1 MAGIAPLF
9 ETNSVQQT
17 QTISLMLP
25 DPNSFDPAHVI
36 ARPLIARY
44 ANTNILLTRNNLLLT
59 RVETSAA
66 TTLSCPVIG
75 TLRKIALDNT
85 VPGNA
90 TLIAEGISTLLEI
103 SPLPFFIESILRA
116 IPGGVPV
123 FYIGS
128 PSIDPLLNE
137 DETILQDRILGTG
150 NMFYFGAVFQD
161 RLCLEPWSWAGII
174 ERAIIAAGEDASAWT
189 NFINALFPLNTSRI
203 IKVLD
208 HVGRI
213 HPPTQF
219 SMTVNGQ
226 QQMVSSDADG
236 TLDVSSTTGD
246 AIELKWL
253 GNPNPGELVSH
264 PVMAMY
270 ETGESSNPDT
280 TLILPSIFQR
290 GHLQLLELAN
300 WFANPVE
307 GSKMERFRSDSRV
320 EPLIDGYKTFRLIA
334 DDMIHCAPDVPYS
347 GDDEGRPGAH
357 FAGWG
362 FKEFVLDSKLLD
374 ENQKPYTY
382 SALVQHLVD
391 RNCDVH
397 ALVNKLFS
405 VPGDMDDAAQAN
417 AILLTVMITDIVLV
431 ASVLGAVDTNA
442 PGMTILMGAQLLS
455 PLGVLLMD
463 DLNTF
468 IEDKMDQSAEMFPK
482 FNEINPNLAIRSV
495 YPSLH
500 EDNPLA
506 ETITVPLPQPMVLT
520 DFVVGAGT
528 WHQKVQ
534 LFKRAEGKFDDRGN
548 QFSVY
553 VGGMDMN
560 GNRLDNFGRQGP
572 SAYHDVHSRIT
583 GPGAVDVFQAW
594 EERYA
599 YELRPAERE
608 DWPDKVFSVP
618 TIDDVT
624 LIENPKHIVQ
634 ISRTLFKP
642 ANPASDHS
650 FSFAPEGDN
659 TINQNILRGI
669 REAREYIYIEDQY
682 FIPNEST
689 LGEAYLDALLE
700 AADHCQRL
708 IVVGLS
714 VMALADVPFGHERR
728 ADISS
733 RLLARWGNRALIGA
747 PLRRPILQSPGR
759 ITHEG
764 RCIVYEDINS
774 STDTIK
780 IGPRAR
786 LPKSLPFWLWVNG
799 ELMMVVELADNGEI
813 IDTHPVVTLKVL
825 RGDIGSNGGW
835 GATKRDHVKGC
846 PATASQLRGIF
857 VHAKTMM
864 VDDIFVSIGS
874 ANINRRGLF
883 SDGEMNVFAIPEQ
896 LKASTENPA
905 KILRTE
911 LWAEQLGLPP
921 SMGASLLQD
930 PIAAFELFRRNF
942 YGGNRFVPFS
952 LFDFNDDPEL
962 KFSISSNLLANA
974 LMNFGMGWF
983 VTHREQLFNTLSD
996 PTTIDDPQPTPGP

>member
-1 MAGIAPLF
+1 M
-9 ETNSVQQT
+9 
-17 QTISLMLP
+17 MLP

-36 ARPLIARY
+36 TRPFIARY
-44 ANTNILLTRNNLLLT
+44 ANTNLLVTRNNLLLT

-75 TLRKIALDNT
+75 TLKKIALDNT
-85 VPGNA
+85 YPGNA
-90 TLIAEGISTLLEI
+90 ALMTEGITILVEI
-103 SPLPFFIESILRA
+103 SPLPFFIETILRA

-137 DETILQDRILGTG
+137 DETIHQDQTLGSS
-150 NMFYFGAVFQD
+150 NLFYFGVVFQD
-161 RLCLEPWSWAGII
+161 RVCLEPWGWAAII

-189 NFINALFPLNTSRI
+189 NFINALFPANTSRI

-208 HVGRI
+208 HVGRL

-219 SMTVNGQ
+219 TITINGQ
-226 QQMVSSDADG
+226 PQMVNSDADG
-236 TLDVSSTTGD
+236 ILDLSSTAGMS
-246 AIELKWL
+246 IELKWL
-253 GNPNPGELVSH
+253 GNRNPGELLSH
-264 PVMAMY
+264 PLVSIY
-270 ETGESSNPDT
+270 ETGDSTNPDT
-280 TLILPSIFQR
+280 TLILPATFQR

-300 WFANPVE
+300 WFAKPTE
-307 GSKMERFRSDSRV
+307 GSRMERFRTDSRI
-320 EPLIDGYKTFRLIA
+320 EPLVDGYKTFRLIA
-334 DDMIHCAPDVPYS
+334 EDMFNCAPDVAYPV
-347 GDDEGRPGAH
+347 GQEGRSGAH

-362 FKEFVLDSKLLD
+362 FKEFVLDTKLLD
-374 ENQKPYTY
+374 EHQKPYTH
-382 SALVQHLVD
+382 STLVQHLAD

-397 ALVNKLFS
+397 TLVNKLFS
-405 VPGDMDDAAQAN
+405 VPGDMDDAAQRN
-417 AILLTVMITDIVLV
+417 AILLAVMITDIVLV
-431 ASVLGAVDTNA
+431 ASVMGAVDTNA
-442 PGMTILMGAQLLS
+442 PGMTILMGAQLLA
-455 PLGVLLMD
+455 PLGVLLID

-482 FNEINPNLAIRSV
+482 FNEIRPNLAIRSV

-500 EDNPLA
+500 VDNPLA

-520 DFVVGAGT
+520 NFVVGAGT

-594 EERYA
+594 QERYE
-599 YELRPAERE
+599 YEIPRTTGADPVGKLFA
-608 DWPDKVFSVP
+608 VP
-618 TIDDVT
+618 TADDVA

-642 ANPASDHS
+642 ANPASDHK
-650 FSFAPEGDN
+650 FPFAEQGDN

-714 VMALADVPFGHERR
+714 VMAFADVPFGHERR

-733 RLLARWGNRALIGA
+733 RLLQRWGNRALIGA
-747 PLRRPILQSPGR
+747 PLRRPILPSPGR

-764 RCIVYEDINS
+764 RCIVYEDITS
-774 STDTIK
+774 FSDSIK

-786 LPKSLPFWLWVNG
+786 LPKSLPFWLWING
-799 ELMMVVELADNGEI
+799 ELMMVVELVDNGEI
-813 IDTHPVVTLKVL
+813 IDTHPVITVKVL
-825 RGDIGSNGGW
+825 RGNIGSNGGW
-835 GATKRDHVKGC
+835 GATMRDHAKGS

-896 LKASTENPA
+896 LKASPENPA

-996 PTTIDDPQPTPGP
+996 PTTIDDPEPTPGP

>member
-1 MAGIAPLF
+1 MAGITPPFGTTTIL
-9 ETNSVQQT
+9 QI

-25 DPNSFDPAHVI
+25 DPNSFDPTHVI
-36 ARPLIARY
+36 ARPFIARY
-44 ANTNILLTRNNLLLT
+44 ANTSLLLT
-59 RVETSAA
+59 RVVSSAS

-85 VPGNA
+85 FPGNA
-90 TLIAEGISTLLEI
+90 SLMAEGITTLLEI
-103 SPLPFFIESILRA
+103 SPLPFFIESILRE

-128 PSIDPLLNE
+128 PFIDPLLNE
-137 DETILQDRILGTG
+137 DETINQDSVLGSDS
-150 NMFYFGAVFQD
+150 MFYFGAVFQD
-161 RLCLEPWSWAGII
+161 RLCLEPWSWAAII
-174 ERAIIAAGEDASAWT
+174 ERALIAAGEDASAWT
-189 NFINALFPLNTSRI
+189 NFINALFPINNSRI

-219 SMTVNGQ
+219 NMTVNGQ
-226 QQMVSSDADG
+226 QQIVNSNAAG
-236 TLDVSSTTGD
+236 ILDLSSTPE
-246 AIELKWL
+246 AVIELKWM
-253 GNPNPGELVSH
+253 GNPNSGELVSH
-264 PVMAMY
+264 PVMSLY
-270 ETGESSNPDT
+270 ETGDSSNPDT
-280 TLILPSIFQR
+280 TLILPATFQR

-300 WFANPVE
+300 WFTKPRE
-307 GSKMERFRSDSRV
+307 GSTMERFRTDSRV
-320 EPLIDGYKTFRLIA
+320 EPLVDGYKTFRLIA
-334 DDMIHCAPDVPYS
+334 DDMIHCAPDDPYTD
-347 GDDEGRPGAH
+347 GHEGSSGAH

-374 ENQKPYTY
+374 IDQKPYTY
-382 SALVQHLVD
+382 SALVEHLV
-391 RNCDVH
+391 NHKCDVH
-397 ALVNKLFS
+397 ALVNQLFS
-405 VPGDMDDAAQAN
+405 VPVDMDDAAQVN
-417 AILLTVMITDIVLV
+417 AILLAVMITDIVLV
-431 ASVLGAVDTNA
+431 ASVLGAVDSNA

-455 PLGVLLMD
+455 PLGVLLID

-482 FNEINPNLAIRSV
+482 FNEIKSNLAIRSV

-506 ETITVPLPQPMVLT
+506 ETITIPLPQPMVLT
-520 DFVVGAGT
+520 DFLLGAGT

-534 LFKRAEGKFDDRGN
+534 LFKRAEGKLDDRGN
-548 QFSVY
+548 QFSGY

-560 GNRLDNFGRQGP
+560 GNRLDNFGRQGTSP
-572 SAYHDVHSRIT
+572 YHDVHSRIT
-583 GPGAVDVFQAW
+583 GPGVVDVFQAW
-594 EERYA
+594 QERYE
-599 YELRPAERE
+599 YEIPNIIDADPVGNL
-608 DWPDKVFSVP
+608 FSVP
-618 TIDDVT
+618 STDDVT

-642 ANPASDHS
+642 ANPAGDHN
-650 FSFAPEGDN
+650 FPFAPEGDN

-669 REAREYIYIEDQY
+669 REARECIYIEDQY

-689 LGEAYLDALLE
+689 LGLAYLDALLE

-714 VMALADVPFGHERR
+714 VMALGDVPFGHERR

-733 RLLARWGNRALIGA
+733 RLLQRWGNRALIGA
-747 PLRRPILQSPGR
+747 PLRRPILPSPGR

-764 RCIVYEDINS
+764 RCIVYEDITSFSEN
-774 STDTIK
+774 IK

-786 LPKSLPFWLWVNG
+786 LPKSLPFWLWING
-799 ELMMVVELADNGEI
+799 ELMMVVELVDNGEI
-813 IDTHPVVTLKVL
+813 IDTHPVVTIKVL
-825 RGDIGSNGGW
+825 RGNIGSNAGW
-835 GATKRDHVKGC
+835 GATMRAHVKGS

-864 VDDIFVSIGS
+864 IDDIFVSIGS

-896 LKASTENPA
+896 LKASPENPA